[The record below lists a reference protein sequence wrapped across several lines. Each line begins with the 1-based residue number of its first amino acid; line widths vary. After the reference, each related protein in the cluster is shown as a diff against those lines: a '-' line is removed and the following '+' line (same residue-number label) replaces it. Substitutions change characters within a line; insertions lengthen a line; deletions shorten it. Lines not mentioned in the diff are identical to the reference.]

1 MRILFLPN
9 WKVHQL
15 QADTIA
21 YQAPD
26 KQIASQPYWFFKY
39 FPTNCQVDVIDF
51 QSNNALTALEKK
63 LNFYI
68 WQAIKAFSKRK
79 KYDVVI
85 SHGAQSGMV
94 YALLNT
100 ITFSKK
106 PLHIIIDIGAMNGG
120 RQRLLENSLI
130 AFALKSK
137 PTIICHSRVII
148 QNYLHTYKQ
157 LVKNARFIAFGI
169 DADDFNPQK
178 AVDSSNYILSFGAAK
193 RDYAT
198 LIQAWAGVES
208 NHKLRIIGLPEN
220 NPLTHGIKNV
230 EVIERVSI
238 AELKSHIANAQFVV
252 ISLPVFNYSYGQMSF
267 LQSMSMG
274 KAVIVTRTPSSIDYL
289 QHGQGALLTKP
300 YDSDDMREKIS
311 YLINDA
317 AALKVLSDQ
326 ARPYVLSHFSEQKM
340 AEDMHQFI
348 QQQLALNRSS

>member
-26 KQIASQPYWFFKY
+26 KQVALQPYWFFKY
-39 FPTNCQVDVIDF
+39 FPANCQVDIIDF
-51 QSNNALTALEKK
+51 QQNNALTPLEKK
-63 LNFYI
+63 LNLYI
-68 WQAIKAFSKRK
+68 WQALKAFFKRK
-79 KYDVVI
+79 QYDIVI

-106 PLHIIIDIGAMNGG
+106 PLHIIIDIGGMNGG

-130 AFALKSK
+130 TFALKSK
-137 PTIICHSRVII
+137 PAIICHSRVII

-157 LVKNARFIAFGI
+157 LIKNTRFITFGI
-169 DADDFNPQK
+169 DADDFKPQK
-178 AVDSSNYILSFGAAK
+178 LIESGSYILSFGAAK

-198 LIQAWAGVES
+198 LLQAWAGVES
-208 NHKLRIIGLPEN
+208 NYKLRIIGLPKN
-220 NPLTHGIKNV
+220 NPLTKGVKNV
-230 EVIERVSI
+230 EVIEKVSI
-238 AELKSHIANAQFVV
+238 AELKTHIANAKFVV
-252 ISLPVFNYSYGQMSF
+252 IALPVFNYSYGQMSF

-274 KAVIVTRTPSSIDYL
+274 KAVIVTCTPSSIDYL
-289 QHGQGALLTKP
+289 QDGQGALLTKP

-311 YLINDA
+311 YLLNNS
-317 AALKVLSDQ
+317 AALKALSDQ
-326 ARPYVLSHFSEQKM
+326 ARPYVLTHFSEQTM
-340 AEDMHQFI
+340 AENMHQFM
-348 QQQLALNRSS
+348 QQQLALNGP